1 MASESDKS
9 FLPFEIIINI
19 LQRLPI
25 KSIVRFQCVCKDW
38 KNLFTIP
45 SFIAEQILHSARDNP
60 FLLIHEYDYK
70 YRRSS
75 LRLLNQKME
84 TAEVLSTHSIDSF
97 RRSWRINGSCNGL
110 LCVELDTEQGRFP
123 ISHLLWNPVMNEVRE
138 VPQTLNDFRNFSSV
152 GFGYSSVVNDF
163 KIVRLYHPELLK
175 KKEDQLLHSIRLNR
189 AQMFSLSTGSWK
201 ELEFGAL
208 NARFSDDAVS
218 ANGNIFWF
226 GWDLY
231 PMIVCFHIATE
242 VFTFTM
248 IPTLQSGVDVAEHR
262 ICPFRLDVHG
272 NKLALC
278 DGFHSINRNSRTYS
292 IYMWVVEE
300 EDSESGNSLICTE
313 KYKIGPLATV
323 LKPLCIWRNQI
334 VCIFIK
340 GEVEGKG
347 KDKGDLKDFL
357 YLFNLTTKEWMKFHD
372 FSAAYGRCVF
382 FNYERSLVS
391 FCNI

>member
-1 MASESDKS
+1 MASESNKP

-19 LQRLPI
+19 LKRLPI

-45 SFIAEQILHSARDNP
+45 SFIAEQVLNSARENP
-60 FLLIHEYDYK
+60 FLLIHEYYYK

-84 TAEVLSTHSIDSF
+84 TAEVLSTHSIESF
-97 RRSWRINGSCNGL
+97 RRHWRINGSCNGL

-123 ISHLLWNPVMNEVRE
+123 LSHLLWNPVMNEVRE
-138 VPQTLNDFRNFSSV
+138 VPQTLNDFNSLSSV

-175 KKEDQLLHSIRLNR
+175 KKEDQGFYTNLNC

-208 NARFSDDAVS
+208 NARFTHDAVS

-226 GWDLY
+226 GWDLF
-231 PMIVCFHIATE
+231 PMIVSFNIATE
-242 VFTFTM
+242 VFTFTT

-262 ICPFRLDVHG
+262 CPFRVDVHG
-272 NKLALC
+272 NKLAMC
-278 DGFHSINRNSRTYS
+278 DGIHSVIRDSRTYS
-292 IYMWVVEE
+292 IHMWVVEE
-300 EDSESGNSLICTE
+300 GDSESGNSLICTE

-334 VCIFIK
+334 VCIYEE

-357 YLFNLTTKEWMKFHD
+357 YLFNLTTKEWTKFHN
-372 FSAAYGRCVF
+372 FSAAYCHYAI

-391 FCNI
+391 VGNIQG